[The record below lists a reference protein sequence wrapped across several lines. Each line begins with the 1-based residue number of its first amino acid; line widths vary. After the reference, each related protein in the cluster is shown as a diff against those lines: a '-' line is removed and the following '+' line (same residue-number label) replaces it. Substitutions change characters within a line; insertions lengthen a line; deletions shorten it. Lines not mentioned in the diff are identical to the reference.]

1 MPIPEKFPE
10 ETDST
15 FIGRCMSDDNMLREY
30 PEAMQR
36 YAVCRAQL
44 DNSKDWY
51 KQLLTMFKKG
61 ESGNPNGRPKG
72 TVSERLKMWEALGEY
87 VVTQGAERAMAA
99 LHAMDDE
106 EFLKNYLT
114 MLEYFKPKQ
123 ARVTHA
129 GDESSPVIIQIPE
142 NL

>member
-1 MPIPEKFPE
+1 
-10 ETDST
+10 
-15 FIGRCMSDDNMLREY
+15 
-30 PEAMQR
+30 
-36 YAVCRAQL
+36 
-44 DNSKDWY
+44 
-51 KQLLTMFKKG
+51 MFKKG
-61 ESGNPNGRPKG
+61 QSGNPSGKPKG
-72 TVSERLKMWEALGEY
+72 ALSARTKMWEALGEY

-129 GDESSPVIIQIPE
+129 GDESAPVIIQIPE

>member
-1 MPIPEKFPE
+1 
-10 ETDST
+10 
-15 FIGRCMSDDNMLREY
+15 
-30 PEAMQR
+30 
-36 YAVCRAQL
+36 
-44 DNSKDWY
+44 
-51 KQLLTMFKKG
+51 MFKKG
-61 ESGNPNGRPKG
+61 ESGNPNGKPKG
-72 TVSERLKMWEALGEY
+72 ALSSKTKMWEALGEY